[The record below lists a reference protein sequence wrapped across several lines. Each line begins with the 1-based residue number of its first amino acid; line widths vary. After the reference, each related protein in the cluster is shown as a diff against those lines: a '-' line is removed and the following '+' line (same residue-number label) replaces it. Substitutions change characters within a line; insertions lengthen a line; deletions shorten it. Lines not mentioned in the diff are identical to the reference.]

1 MEWAYLGSNIISMSL
16 WGVLFWLRQDLRRPM
31 LTMSLLAIPLALFDI
46 VFVPTYWQPVTIF
59 DIPVGIEGFIF
70 SFSMGGIASVI
81 YIEVANRRLRH
92 IGRKYSL
99 HAVWLPLLTFAL
111 FLLSEVF
118 GSPNPEIS
126 AYIAVLASVLITL
139 ILRRD
144 LLQSAILGSVIFGVI
159 YFLLL
164 KLWIVLFPGA
174 YDWFTFQR
182 LAKLYIWGVP
192 GWEAIF
198 GFIFAAYW
206 VNLYELIFGYRLTPT
221 KTESRAPKAPQRR
234 R

>member
-70 SFSMGGIASVI
+70 SFSVGGIASVI
-81 YIEVANRRLRH
+81 YIEITNRRLRH
-92 IGRKYSL
+92 IGRKNSL
-99 HAVWLPLLTFAL
+99 HALWLPLVTLAL
-111 FLLSEVF
+111 FFLAEVF
-118 GSPNPEIS
+118 CSPNPEIS
-126 AYIAVLASVLITL
+126 AYIAVLSSVLITL
-139 ILRRD
+139 GLRKD
-144 LLQSAILGSVIFGVI
+144 LIQSAIVGSLVFGIV

-164 KLWIVLFPGA
+164 KLWTLAFPGV
-174 YDWFTFQR
+174 YDWFSFEH
-182 LAKLYIWGVP
+182 LPKLYIWGVP

-198 GFIFAAYW
+198 GFVFAAYW
-206 VNLYELIFGYRLTPT
+206 VNLYELIFGYRLAPA
-221 KTESRAPKAPQRR
+221 KTGPPGSKAVLRKR
-234 R
+234 